1 MTIKPVLKMKRIEK
15 ACIIDDDPIFI
26 YGTKRLMA
34 EVDFCETVLVFENG
48 QDAIDGFHEITSRG
62 EKLPSVIFL
71 DLNMPIMNGWEFLED
86 FTRIPNHNRE
96 KVIVYIISSSVDPRE
111 LERINYNVVNNYILK
126 PITKE
131 DLVNILENAS

>member
-1 MTIKPVLKMKRIEK
+1 MTTTKFRTNKIDK

-34 EVDFCETVLVFENG
+34 EVGFCKTVLVFENG
-48 QDAIDGFHEITSRG
+48 QDGIDGLNKITVQG
-62 EKLPSVIFL
+62 ERLPAVIFL

-96 KVIVYIISSSVDPRE
+96 KVIVYIVSSSIDPRE
-111 LERINYNVVNNYILK
+111 LGRIKNYKVVNNYILK

-131 DLVNILENAS
+131 DLVNILERAS

>member
-1 MTIKPVLKMKRIEK
+1 MKKIET

-48 QDAIDGFHEITSRG
+48 QDAIDGLNDITAKG
-62 EKLPSVIFL
+62 EKLPAVIFL

-86 FTRIPNHNRE
+86 FVKIPNHNRI
-96 KVIVYIISSSVDPRE
+96 KVIIYIISSSVDPRD
-111 LERINYNVVNNYILK
+111 LERIKNYKVVNNYILK
-126 PITKE
+126 PISNE
-131 DLVNILENAS
+131 DLCGVLENAF